1 MPRRKAL
8 KTGSRT
14 RGRGHKK
21 GRGAG
26 LRGGRGN
33 AGCHK
38 TKRIMYE
45 RVGRIWGAH
54 GFKRP
59 QTVVMANNAI
69 NLKVIEES
77 AAEWVDQGNASK
89 KGKVVSIDLKKM
101 GYDKLLGTGVPSQ
114 AYKITISAAS
124 AKAVEKVE
132 AAGGEVINC
141 LLYTSD
147 AADE

>member
-45 RVGRIWGAH
+45 RVGRVWGAH

-77 AAEWVDQGNASK
+77 AGEWIDQGNASK
-89 KGKVVSIDLKKM
+89 KGKTISIDLKKM

-114 AYKITISAAS
+114 AYKIIIGAAS
-124 AKAVEKVE
+124 AKAVEKIE
-132 AAGGEVINC
+132 AAGGEII
-141 LLYTSD
+141 SG
-147 AADE
+147 

>member
-1 MPRRKAL
+1 MPRRKGMM
-8 KTGSRT
+8 TGSRT

-45 RVGRIWGAH
+45 RVGRVWGAH

-59 QTVVMANNAI
+59 QSVVSANNSI
-69 NLKVIEES
+69 NLKTIEENS
-77 AAEWVDQGNASK
+77 DNWISEGIATK
-89 KGKVVSIDLKKM
+89 KGKVVSVVLNKM
-101 GYDKLLGTGVPSQ
+101 GYDKLLGTGSTEKI
-114 AYKITISAAS
+114 YKLTVNSAS
-124 AKAVEKVE
+124 AKAVEKIE
-132 AAGGEVINC
+132 SAGGEVING
-141 LLYTSD
+141 
-147 AADE
+147 

>member
-1 MPRRKAL
+1 MPRRKGMM
-8 KTGSRT
+8 TGSRT

-45 RVGRIWGAH
+45 RVGRVWGAH

-59 QTVVMANNAI
+59 QSVVSANNSI
-69 NLKVIEES
+69 NLNTIEENYES
-77 AAEWVDQGNASK
+77 WIEQGTATK
-89 KGKVVSIDLKKM
+89 KGKVITVNLKEM
-101 GYDKLLGTGVPSQ
+101 GYDKLLGTGSTKQ
-114 AYKITISAAS
+114 SYKLTISAAS
-124 AKAVEKVE
+124 AKAAEKVE
-132 AAGGEVINC
+132 AAGGEILNG
-141 LLYTSD
+141 
-147 AADE
+147 

>member
-45 RVGRIWGAH
+45 RVGRVWGAH

-69 NLKVIEES
+69 NLKVLEES
-77 AAEWVDQGNASK
+77 AADWIDQGNASK
-89 KGKVVSIDLKKM
+89 KGKTISVDLKKM

-114 AYKITISAAS
+114 AYKITVSAAS
-124 AKAVEKVE
+124 AKAVEKIE
-132 AAGGEVINC
+132 AAGGEILNG
-141 LLYTSD
+141 
-147 AADE
+147 

>member
-45 RVGRIWGAH
+45 RVGRVWGAH

-69 NLKVIEES
+69 NLKDIEES
-77 AAEWVDQGNASK
+77 ATEWVDQGNASK
-89 KGKVVSIDLKKM
+89 KGKTVSIDLKKM

-114 AYKITISAAS
+114 AYKITIGAAS

-132 AAGGEVINC
+132 AAGGEII
-141 LLYTSD
+141 SG
-147 AADE
+147 

>member
-1 MPRRKAL
+1 MPRRKVM
-8 KTGSRT
+8 KPSRT

-45 RVGRIWGAH
+45 RVGRVWGSH

-59 QTVVMANNAI
+59 QSVVSANTSI
-69 NLKVIEES
+69 NLKNIEE
-77 AAEWVDQGNASK
+77 NASLWVNEGTATK
-89 KGKVVSIDLKKM
+89 KGKIISIDLKEM
-101 GYDKLLGTGVPSQ
+101 GYDKLLGTGVLSQ
-114 AYKITISAAS
+114 SYKLTINAAS
-124 AKAVEKVE
+124 AKATEKIE
-132 AAGGEVINC
+132 AAGGEIING
-141 LLYTSD
+141 
-147 AADE
+147 

>member
-45 RVGRIWGAH
+45 RVGRVWGAH

-77 AAEWVDQGNASK
+77 AAEWVDKGNASK
-89 KGKVVSIDLKKM
+89 KGKTVSIDLKKM

-132 AAGGEVINC
+132 AAGGEIV
-141 LLYTSD
+141 SG
-147 AADE
+147 

>member
-1 MPRRKAL
+1 MPKRKAL
-8 KTGSRT
+8 KPSRT

-45 RVGRIWGAH
+45 RVGRVWGRH

-69 NLKVIEES
+69 NLKAIEEN
-77 AAEWVDQGNASK
+77 AAKWIDQGNAAK
-89 KGKVVSIDLKKM
+89 NGKTISIDLKGM

-114 AYKITISAAS
+114 AYKITINAAS
-124 AKAVEKVE
+124 TKAVEKIE
-132 AAGGEVINC
+132 AAGGEVTNG
-141 LLYTSD
+141 
-147 AADE
+147 

>member
-8 KTGSRT
+8 KTGRRT

-45 RVGRIWGAH
+45 RVGRVWGAH

-89 KGKVVSIDLKKM
+89 KGKTVSIDLKKM

-114 AYKITISAAS
+114 AYKIIIGAAS
-124 AKAVEKVE
+124 AKAVEKIE
-132 AAGGEVINC
+132 AAGGEII
-141 LLYTSD
+141 SG
-147 AADE
+147 

>member
-45 RVGRIWGAH
+45 RVGRVWGAH

-69 NLKVIEES
+69 NLKVLDES
-77 AAEWVDQGNASK
+77 AADWIDQGNASK
-89 KGKVVSIDLKKM
+89 KGKTVSIDLTKM

-132 AAGGEVINC
+132 AAGGEII
-141 LLYTSD
+141 SG
-147 AADE
+147 

>member
-45 RVGRIWGAH
+45 RVGRVWGAH

-77 AAEWVDQGNASK
+77 AAEWVNQGNASK
-89 KGKVVSIDLKKM
+89 KGKTVSIDLKKM

-132 AAGGEVINC
+132 AAGGDVI
-141 LLYTSD
+141 SG
-147 AADE
+147 

>member
-1 MPRRKAL
+1 MPRRKSM

-45 RVGRIWGAH
+45 RVGRVWGAH

-59 QTVVMANNAI
+59 QSVVSANNSI
-69 NLKVIEES
+69 NLKTIEE
-77 AAEWVDQGNASK
+77 N
-89 KGKVVSIDLKKM
+89 
-101 GYDKLLGTGVPSQ
+101 
-114 AYKITISAAS
+114 AAS
-124 AKAVEKVE
+124 WITGALIPMDGGNTALN
-132 AAGGEVINC
+132 AGGSYPGSPQV
-141 LLYTSD
+141 SG
-147 AADE
+147 

>member
-45 RVGRIWGAH
+45 RVGRVWGAH

-69 NLKVIEES
+69 NLKDIEES
-77 AAEWVDQGNASK
+77 ATEWVDQGNASK
-89 KGKVVSIDLKKM
+89 KGKTVSIDLKKM

-124 AKAVEKVE
+124 AKAVEKIE
-132 AAGGEVINC
+132 AAGGEII
-141 LLYTSD
+141 SG
-147 AADE
+147 

>member
-1 MPRRKAL
+1 MPRRKAMM
-8 KTGSRT
+8 TGSRT

-45 RVGRIWGAH
+45 RVGRVWGAH

-69 NLKVIEES
+69 NLKVIEENAS
-77 AAEWVDQGNASK
+77 EWVEQGNASK
-89 KGKVVSIDLKKM
+89 KGKTVSIDLKEM

-132 AAGGEVINC
+132 AAGGEVING
-141 LLYTSD
+141 
-147 AADE
+147 

>member
-45 RVGRIWGAH
+45 RVGRVWGAH

-77 AAEWVDQGNASK
+77 AAEWVNQGNASK
-89 KGKVVSIDLKKM
+89 KGKTVSIDLKKM

-132 AAGGEVINC
+132 AAGGEII
-141 LLYTSD
+141 SG
-147 AADE
+147 

>member
-45 RVGRIWGAH
+45 RVGRVWGAH

-69 NLKVIEES
+69 NLKVIEENAS
-77 AAEWVDQGNASK
+77 EWIEQGNASK
-89 KGKVVSIDLKKM
+89 KGKTISIDLKKM

-114 AYKITISAAS
+114 AYNITISAAS

-132 AAGGEVINC
+132 AAGGEVING
-141 LLYTSD
+141 
-147 AADE
+147 

>member
-1 MPRRKAL
+1 MM
-8 KTGSRT
+8 TGSRT

-45 RVGRIWGAH
+45 RVGRVWGAH

-59 QTVVMANNAI
+59 QSVVKANNSI
-69 NLKVIEES
+69 NLKDIEENS
-77 AAEWVDQGNASK
+77 EAWIAEGIATK
-89 KGKVVSIDLKKM
+89 KGKVVSVDLGEM
-101 GYDKLLGTGVPSQ
+101 GYDKLLGTGSTTQ
-114 AYKITISAAS
+114 SYKLTISAAS

-132 AAGGEVINC
+132 AAGGEILNG
-141 LLYTSD
+141 
-147 AADE
+147 

>member
-8 KTGSRT
+8 KPSRP

-45 RVGRIWGAH
+45 RVGRVWGAH

-59 QTVVMANNAI
+59 QSVVHANTSI
-69 NLKVIEES
+69 NLNTIEEMCDKWI
-77 AAEWVDQGNASK
+77 ADGVATK
-89 KGKVVSIDLKKM
+89 KGKVISLNLQSM
-101 GYDKLLGTGVPSQ
+101 GYDKLLSTGSTKQ
-114 AYKITISAAS
+114 SYKLTINAAS
-124 AKAVEKVE
+124 AKAVEKIE
-132 AAGGEVINC
+132 AAGGEILNG
-141 LLYTSD
+141 
-147 AADE
+147 

>member
-45 RVGRIWGAH
+45 RVGRVWGAH

-59 QTVVMANNAI
+59 QTVVKANNAI
-69 NLKVIEES
+69 NLKAIEES
-77 AAEWVDQGNASK
+77 AVEWIDQGNASK
-89 KGKVVSIDLKKM
+89 KGKTITIDLKKM

-124 AKAVEKVE
+124 ARAVEKVE
-132 AAGGEVINC
+132 AAGGEIV
-141 LLYTSD
+141 SG
-147 AADE
+147 

>member
-45 RVGRIWGAH
+45 RVGRVWGAH

-89 KGKVVSIDLKKM
+89 KGKTVSIDLKKM

-132 AAGGEVINC
+132 ADGGEII
-141 LLYTSD
+141 SG
-147 AADE
+147 

>member
-8 KTGSRT
+8 KPSRT

-45 RVGRIWGAH
+45 RVGRVWGAH

-59 QTVVMANNAI
+59 QSVVMANSAI
-69 NLKVIEES
+69 NLKVLEENAS
-77 AAEWVDQGNASK
+77 EWVDQGSATK
-89 KGKVVSIDLKKM
+89 KGKTISIDLKKM

-114 AYKITISAAS
+114 AYNITISAAS

-132 AAGGEVINC
+132 AAGGEIING
-141 LLYTSD
+141 
-147 AADE
+147 

>member
-8 KTGSRT
+8 MTSSRT

-45 RVGRIWGAH
+45 RVGRVWGAH

-59 QTVVMANNAI
+59 QSVVSANNPI
-69 NLKVIEES
+69 NLKNIEENS
-77 AAEWVDQGNASK
+77 SLWVNEGFATK
-89 KGKVVSIDLKKM
+89 KGKVISINLKEM
-101 GYDKLLGTGVPSQ
+101 GFDKLLGTGIPSQ
-114 AYKITISAAS
+114 AYKLTISSDS
-124 AKAVEKVE
+124 A
-132 AAGGEVINC
+132 
-141 LLYTSD
+141 
-147 AADE
+147 

>member
-1 MPRRKAL
+1 MPRRKAF
-8 KTGSRT
+8 KNSRT

-45 RVGRIWGAH
+45 RVGRVWGAH

-59 QTVVMANNAI
+59 QTVVMANSAI
-69 NLKVIEES
+69 NLKVLEENAS
-77 AAEWVDQGNASK
+77 EWVDQGSATK
-89 KGKVVSIDLKKM
+89 KGKTISIDLKKM

-114 AYKITISAAS
+114 AYNITISAAS

-132 AAGGEVINC
+132 AAGGEIING
-141 LLYTSD
+141 
-147 AADE
+147 

>member
-1 MPRRKAL
+1 MM
-8 KTGSRT
+8 TGSRT

-45 RVGRIWGAH
+45 RVGRVWGAH

-59 QTVVMANNAI
+59 QSVVSANNSI
-69 NLKVIEES
+69 NLNTIEENYES
-77 AAEWVDQGNASK
+77 WIEQGTATK
-89 KGKVVSIDLKKM
+89 KGKVITVNLKEM
-101 GYDKLLGTGVPSQ
+101 GYDKLLGTGSTKQP
-114 AYKITISAAS
+114 YKLTISAAS
-124 AKAVEKVE
+124 AKAAEKVE
-132 AAGGEVINC
+132 AAGGEILNG
-141 LLYTSD
+141 
-147 AADE
+147 

>member
-1 MPRRKAL
+1 MPRRKAF
-8 KTGSRT
+8 KNSRT

-45 RVGRIWGAH
+45 RVGRVWGAH

-59 QTVVMANNAI
+59 QSVVMANSAI
-69 NLKVIEES
+69 NLKVLEENAS
-77 AAEWVDQGNASK
+77 EWVDQGSATK
-89 KGKVVSIDLKKM
+89 KGKTISIDLKKM

-114 AYKITISAAS
+114 AYNITISAAS

-132 AAGGEVINC
+132 AAGGEIING
-141 LLYTSD
+141 
-147 AADE
+147 

>member
-45 RVGRIWGAH
+45 RVGRVWGAH

-69 NLKVIEES
+69 NLKDIEES

-89 KGKVVSIDLKKM
+89 KGKTVSIDLKKM

-132 AAGGEVINC
+132 AAGGEII
-141 LLYTSD
+141 SG
-147 AADE
+147 

>member
-45 RVGRIWGAH
+45 RVGRVWGAH

-69 NLKVIEES
+69 NLKVIEENAS
-77 AAEWVDQGNASK
+77 EWVEQGNASK
-89 KGKVVSIDLKKM
+89 KGKTVSIDLKEM

-132 AAGGEVINC
+132 AAGGEVING
-141 LLYTSD
+141 LRKYT
-147 AADE
+147 

>member
-1 MPRRKAL
+1 MPKRKAL
-8 KTGSRT
+8 KPSRT

-45 RVGRIWGAH
+45 RVGRVWGAH

-59 QTVVMANNAI
+59 QSVVSANNSI
-69 NLKVIEES
+69 NLKTIEENCNS
-77 AAEWVDQGNASK
+77 WIADGVATK
-89 KGKVVSIDLKKM
+89 KGKTISVDLIEM
-101 GYDKLLGTGVPSQ
+101 GYDKLLGSGSTKQ
-114 AYKITISAAS
+114 TYKLTISSAS
-124 AKAVEKVE
+124 AKAVEKIE
-132 AAGGEVINC
+132 AAGGEIING
-141 LLYTSD
+141 
-147 AADE
+147 

>member
-45 RVGRIWGAH
+45 RVGRVWGAH

-59 QTVVMANNAI
+59 QTVVKANNAI
-69 NLKVIEES
+69 NLKAIEES
-77 AAEWVDQGNASK
+77 AVEWVDQGNASK
-89 KGKVVSIDLKKM
+89 KGKTITIDLKKM

-132 AAGGEVINC
+132 AAGGEIV
-141 LLYTSD
+141 SG
-147 AADE
+147 

>member
-1 MPRRKAL
+1 MPRRKAF

-45 RVGRIWGAH
+45 RVGRVWGAH

-59 QTVVMANNAI
+59 QTVVMANRAV
-69 NLKVIEES
+69 NLKVIEENAS
-77 AAEWVDQGNASK
+77 EWVNQGNASK
-89 KGKVVSIDLKKM
+89 KGKIVSIDLKEM

-132 AAGGEVINC
+132 AAGGEVINV
-141 LLYTSD
+141 
-147 AADE
+147 

>member
-45 RVGRIWGAH
+45 LVGRVWGAH

-77 AAEWVDQGNASK
+77 AAEWVDEGNASK
-89 KGKVVSIDLKKM
+89 KGKTVSIDLKKM

-114 AYKITISAAS
+114 AYKITIGAAS

-132 AAGGEVINC
+132 AAGGEII
-141 LLYTSD
+141 SG
-147 AADE
+147 

>member
-1 MPRRKAL
+1 MPRRKAF
-8 KTGSRT
+8 KNSRT

-45 RVGRIWGAH
+45 RVGRVWGAH

-59 QTVVMANNAI
+59 QTVVMANSAI
-69 NLKVIEES
+69 NLKVIEEN
-77 AAEWVDQGNASK
+77 AHEWVEQGNASK
-89 KGKVVSIDLKKM
+89 KGKTISIDLKMM

-114 AYKITISAAS
+114 AYNITISAAS

-132 AAGGEVINC
+132 AAGGEIING
-141 LLYTSD
+141 
-147 AADE
+147 

>member
-45 RVGRIWGAH
+45 RVGRVWGAH
-54 GFKRP
+54 GFKSP

-69 NLKVIEES
+69 NLKVIEENAS
-77 AAEWVDQGNASK
+77 EWVEQGNASK
-89 KGKVVSIDLKKM
+89 KGKTVSIDLKEM

-132 AAGGEVINC
+132 AAGGEII
-141 LLYTSD
+141 SG
-147 AADE
+147 

>member
-45 RVGRIWGAH
+45 RVGRVWGAH

-124 AKAVEKVE
+124 AKAVEKIE
-132 AAGGEVINC
+132 AAGGEVING
-141 LLYTSD
+141 
-147 AADE
+147 

>member
-45 RVGRIWGAH
+45 RVGRVWGAH

-69 NLKVIEES
+69 HLKFIEES

-132 AAGGEVINC
+132 AAGGEVING
-141 LLYTSD
+141 
-147 AADE
+147 

>member
-1 MPRRKAL
+1 MPRRKAF
-8 KTGSRT
+8 KNSRT

-45 RVGRIWGAH
+45 RVGRVWGAH

-59 QTVVMANNAI
+59 QTVVMANSAI
-69 NLKVIEES
+69 NLNVIEENAS
-77 AAEWVDQGNASK
+77 EWVDQGNATK
-89 KGKVVSIDLKKM
+89 KGKTISIDLKKM

-114 AYKITISAAS
+114 AYNITISAAS

-132 AAGGEVINC
+132 AAGGEILNG
-141 LLYTSD
+141 
-147 AADE
+147 